1 MCVIV
6 SNSNNWLSQRI
17 QLLVHG
23 SECLQVLTGGLP
35 LPPPGSHQSLHHS
48 HQRSRSPSSPT
59 VTNRHLS
66 SHAEL
71 CLPIH
76 QKAIR
81 AGVARANAANL
92 GNPNRPTWRRCAPIF
107 WAKFK
112 RVASFS
118 HERRQQWPSAC
129 PGAGQLAA
137 TCNNTLTHKIT
148 QKYKYN
154 CKHTCERQ
162 EENTCRNTEIH
173 FAVNNTVDEEWQK
186 TCRQPASAF

>member
-48 HQRSRSPSSPT
+48 HQRSPPSSPT

-81 AGVARANAANL
+81 AGVARADAVNL
-92 GNPNRPTWRRCAPIF
+92 GKPLIAQLGGGATQFFGRNSNVWRVFPTSGGSSGRARAP
-107 WAKFK
+107 AQG
-112 RVASFS
+112 S
-118 HERRQQWPSAC
+118 WP
-129 PGAGQLAA
+129 LHA
-137 TCNNTLTHKIT
+137 TIL
-148 QKYKYN
+148 
-154 CKHTCERQ
+154 
-162 EENTCRNTEIH
+162 
-173 FAVNNTVDEEWQK
+173 
-186 TCRQPASAF
+186 

>member
-48 HQRSRSPSSPT
+48 HQRSPPSSPT

-92 GNPNRPTWRRCAPIF
+92 GKPLIAQLGGEQRPNFLGEIQTCGEFFPRAAAVVAERVPRRRAVG
-107 WAKFK
+107 
-112 RVASFS
+112 RYM
-118 HERRQQWPSAC
+118 QQYFDT
-129 PGAGQLAA
+129 Q
-137 TCNNTLTHKIT
+137 NNTKIQIQLQTHMDKT
-148 QKYKYN
+148 RRKYMQKYG
-154 CKHTCERQ
+154 
-162 EENTCRNTEIH
+162 NTFCSE
-173 FAVNNTVDEEWQK
+173 QY
-186 TCRQPASAF
+186 S